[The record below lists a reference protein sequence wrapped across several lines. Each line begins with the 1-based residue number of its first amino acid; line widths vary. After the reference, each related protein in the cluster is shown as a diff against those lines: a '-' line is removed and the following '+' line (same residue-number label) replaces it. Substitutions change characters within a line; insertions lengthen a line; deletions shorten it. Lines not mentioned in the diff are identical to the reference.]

1 MRAKVYID
9 GYNFYYGYIKGHSSR
24 KWLDLVS
31 FSRALVKEG
40 IDFIGVDYF
49 TARIK
54 TYPHDAAAIERQNVY
69 LRALSTLPNLTI
81 HEGFYNKNRTWA
93 PFVEDP
99 CRTCETFPGGMAHV
113 MKLEEKRSDVNIATA
128 MLWDAFQG
136 NVDVLILVSGDS
148 DFIGPIDLIRHKMGK
163 QVIVYNPHSGRRTEL
178 SRYATYCADI
188 PQALAEAHQLPDA
201 IPIGTHGNF
210 IRRPAAWK

>member
-1 MRAKVYID
+1 LQLSTVSWPHSLHDLHGFR
-9 GYNFYYGYIKGHSSR
+9 IKGHSSR

-128 MLWDAFQG
+128 MLWDAKR
-136 NVDVLILVSGDS
+136 S
-148 DFIGPIDLIRHKMGK
+148 
-163 QVIVYNPHSGRRTEL
+163 
-178 SRYATYCADI
+178 
-188 PQALAEAHQLPDA
+188 QARCKTQECG
-201 IPIGTHGNF
+201 II
-210 IRRPAAWK
+210 